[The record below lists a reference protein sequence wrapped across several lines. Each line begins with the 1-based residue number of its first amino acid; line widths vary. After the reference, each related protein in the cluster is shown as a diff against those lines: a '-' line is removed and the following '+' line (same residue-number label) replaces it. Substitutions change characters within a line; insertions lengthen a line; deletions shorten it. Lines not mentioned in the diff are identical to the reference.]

1 MIQSADCRD
10 KESFHA
16 AADDAI
22 WVYLG
27 DKHLG
32 PQPPVYTLYLPTSSD
47 LLYATLRY
55 APPPHGQDQHKE
67 WNLD

>member
-16 AADDAI
+16 PADDAV
-22 WVYLG
+22 WVYLL

-32 PQPPVYTLYLPTSSD
+32 PQPPVYTLYSPTSSD
-47 LLYATLRY
+47 LLYATCRTARISIRNGISIRL
-55 APPPHGQDQHKE
+55 
-67 WNLD
+67 